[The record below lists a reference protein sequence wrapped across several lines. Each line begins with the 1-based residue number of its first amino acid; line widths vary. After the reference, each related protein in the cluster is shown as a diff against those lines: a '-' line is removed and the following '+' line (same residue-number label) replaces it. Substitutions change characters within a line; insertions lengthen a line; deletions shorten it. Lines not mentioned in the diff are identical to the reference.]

1 MKMNTKGNDNF
12 RTPDFIFEQLD
23 NIFNFELD
31 VAADSSNAKCSMF
44 FSESDNA
51 LKLCWGGVRCFC
63 NPPFS
68 QKAAFIKKAHDEV
81 LNGNC
86 PICVMV
92 LPLNSMDT
100 KAFHQYIQN
109 KFIYE
114 VLEGR
119 ISFIDPTTNK
129 PKSGNNS
136 GTVIVYFKK
145 KISTKDYKNDK

>member
-1 MKMNTKGNDNF
+1 M
-12 RTPDFIFEQLD
+12 L
-23 NIFNFELD
+23 
-31 VAADSSNAKCSMF
+31 
-44 FSESDNA
+44 
-51 LKLCWGGVRCFC
+51 GGVRCFC

-68 QKAAFIKKAHDEV
+68 QKADFIKKAHDEV

-119 ISFIDPTTNK
+119 ISFIDPATNK